1 MESGGKPR
9 ILVVDD
15 ELPFRQVVVDILEP
29 YGLTVRHAADAP
41 EALGTVRSWKPD
53 LLLVDVMMPGGCGLA
68 LVKRLRAEAKWHRL
82 PVIIVSA
89 LAGKSDREAGVQAGA
104 SAYLTKPFSASDLR
118 QVLRQFV
125 PVVGTAELQ
134 GIQMVARGDGR

>member
-1 MESGGKPR
+1 MEPGGKPR

-15 ELPFRQVVVDILEP
+15 ELPFRRVVVDILEP
-29 YGLTVRHAADAP
+29 YGLTVKQAGDAP
-41 EALGTVRSWKPD
+41 EALATVKSWKPD
-53 LLLVDVMMPGGCGLA
+53 LLLVDVMMPGGSGLA
-68 LVKRLRAEAKWHRL
+68 LVKRLRAEAKWKRL

-89 LAGKSDREAGVQAGA
+89 LASKADREAGVQAGA

-134 GIQMVARGDGR
+134 VSPAR

>member
-1 MESGGKPR
+1 MEPREKPR

-29 YGLTVRHAADAP
+29 YGLAVKQAGDAP
-41 EALGTVRSWKPD
+41 EALATVKSWKPD
-53 LLLVDVMMPGGCGLA
+53 LLLVDVMMPGGSGLA
-68 LVKRLRAEAKWHRL
+68 LVKRLRAEAKWKRL

-118 QVLRQFV
+118 LVLRQFI

-134 GIQMVARGDGR
+134 ASPAP